1 MDNTVLTSEKTA
13 VSPQETHA
21 SVRTWLEMFGAM
33 VRKEFIVKTRY
44 PVELFASF
52 AQLFIMI
59 AIFTLATLTFTSGGE
74 AGTAGSGV
82 NIYSIVIYG
91 FIPFIFLTET
101 LWGIGVNIRRE
112 QLQGTLESVFLSP
125 ASQAA
130 SLISRV
136 ILTLAWTSIL
146 SLLAIVLMVVLTKEI
161 PYHNLPLGLY
171 ILGMTLL
178 GTFGI
183 GFAFA
188 AITLRIKQT
197 AQTLANVFQF
207 SFMVFCAPFIP
218 FAVLPAWALAISRL
232 IPLAYGVDAFRS
244 TLMNYP
250 PGYPELA
257 PMHIELIIIT
267 LFGLLAPPLG
277 LWLYY
282 REEERARKQGSLGIY

>member
-1 MDNTVLTSEKTA
+1 MENVQKTTQINEQR
-13 VSPQETHA
+13 PL
-21 SVRTWLEMFGAM
+21 RDWFDMFWAM
-33 VRKEFIVKTRY
+33 VRKEFTIKTRY
-44 PVELFASF
+44 PIELFAGF

-59 AIFTLATLTFTSGGE
+59 AVFTLATLTFTSGGSDSIGE
-74 AGTAGSGV
+74 GGI
-82 NIYSIVIYG
+82 NIYSIVVYG

-101 LWGIGVNIRRE
+101 LWGIGVNIRQE

-136 ILTLAWTSIL
+136 ILTLIWTSLMSLMAIIL
-146 SLLAIVLMVVLTKEI
+146 MVLMTRSI
-161 PYHNLPLGLY
+161 PFFNLPLALY
-171 ILGMTLL
+171 ILAMTLL

-218 FAVLPAWALAISRL
+218 FGVLPEWVKLVSRV

-250 PGYPELA
+250 AGFPELA
-257 PMHIELIIIT
+257 PINVEIWIVT

-282 REEERARKQGSLGIY
+282 REEARARRRGSLGIY